1 MRHAHQPLRV
11 AEAHSET
18 AYTTNHATEFFLEPW
33 PYTMVSSFVLH
44 QNFGIKLPHTHTIN
58 YFWILKYHQQLD
70 PVIN

>member
-18 AYTTNHATEFFLEPW
+18 AYTTNHAIEFFLEPW

-44 QNFGIKLPHTHTIN
+44 QTSLALHCLIPIKSI
-58 YFWILKYHQQLD
+58 ISGS
-70 PVIN
+70 